1 MLLRLSQLRAD
12 FKAIYKKKWALAIKI
27 NVLIEATKI
36 EIKFQS
42 HLSSAAKR
50 IELSKIL
57 RSAKISLRT
66 LIRWKQLYRKK
77 GPQGIA
83 LKKKGHPPQS
93 KLKFVLDENGHYNID
108 QFLYLPFQ

>member
-1 MLLRLSQLRAD
+1 MLLKLSQLRAD
-12 FKAIYKKKWALAIKI
+12 FKAIYKKNWALVIKI

-57 RSAKISLRT
+57 
-66 LIRWKQLYRKK
+66 
-77 GPQGIA
+77 
-83 LKKKGHPPQS
+83 
-93 KLKFVLDENGHYNID
+93 
-108 QFLYLPFQ
+108 